1 MSVTENIFTDQK
13 KNQSRTIDLNESK
26 NGSRRFLIHGNLE
39 GWQANRTTVR
49 HNMKKGKANNDSNNR
64 IESNRVESSQLASF
78 V

>member
-39 GWQANRTTVR
+39 GWQANNYRTTQHEKR
-49 HNMKKGKANNDSNNR
+49 KG
-64 IESNRVESSQLASF
+64 
-78 V
+78 